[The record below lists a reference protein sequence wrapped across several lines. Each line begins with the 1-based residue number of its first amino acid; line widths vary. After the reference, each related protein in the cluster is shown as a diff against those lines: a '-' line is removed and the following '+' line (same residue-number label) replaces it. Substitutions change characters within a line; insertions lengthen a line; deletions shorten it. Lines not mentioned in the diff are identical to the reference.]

1 MDRGEEIIGL
11 NGAAAVLDVQPETV
25 RRFAEEGRL
34 RSEREETAITSSGCE
49 DVLGL
54 ARELGA
60 ESAEEEIFEGEVMG
74 DEPSG
79 NSRLPAVPFERYE
92 RLLQQGQDYKTRLEE
107 RTRQIEEIRQERDA
121 ARMEIDRLWSEIERL
136 NLVEFQRELQEKTI
150 STLEEEKTT
159 LAGRARTPPQGTDGP
174 HGREVGPLRRP
185 RPPRSRAERPEEP
198 RLLGPPL
205 RRLKNTNWE
214 RIGNDIQGLLK
225 AWATV
230 LAAILAAILLSYS
243 RLYAPGGSA
252 GVPSC
257 SGKVVLDAGHGGP
270 DSGAVKETHVRP
282 HYREGTDPGRR
293 KEAQRPPRMTATR
306 CA

>member
-11 NGAAAVLDVQPETV
+11 NGAAAVLDLPPEAV

-34 RSEREETAITSSGCE
+34 RPEGGDEGGYVFLLE

-74 DEPSG
+74 EEPAG

-107 RTRQIEEIRQERDA
+107 RTRRIEEISQERDA

-150 STLEEEKTT
+150 STLEEEKAS
-159 LAGRARTPPQGTDGP
+159 LQSE
-174 HGREVGPLRRP
+174 RE
-185 RPPRSRAERPEEP
+185 
-198 RLLGPPL
+198 RLLKEQINL
-205 RRLKNTNWE
+205 TEEKSALSEDRVRLEAELNTLKN
-214 RIGNDIQGLLK
+214 RGF
-225 AWATV
+225 WA
-230 LAAILAAILLSYS
+230 
-243 RLYAPGGSA
+243 RLFGG
-252 GVPSC
+252 
-257 SGKVVLDAGHGGP
+257 
-270 DSGAVKETHVRP
+270 
-282 HYREGTDPGRR
+282 
-293 KEAQRPPRMTATR
+293 
-306 CA
+306 

>member
-11 NGAAAVLDVQPETV
+11 NGAAAVLDLPSEAV

-34 RSEREETAITSSGCE
+34 RAEGGDEGGYVFLLE

-74 DEPSG
+74 EEPAG

-107 RTRQIEEIRQERDA
+107 RTRRIEEISQERDA

-150 STLEEEKTT
+150 STLEEEKAS
-159 LAGRARTPPQGTDGP
+159 LQSE
-174 HGREVGPLRRP
+174 RE
-185 RPPRSRAERPEEP
+185 
-198 RLLGPPL
+198 RLLKEQRDL
-205 RRLKNTNWE
+205 TEEKSALSEDRVRLEAELNTLKN
-214 RIGNDIQGLLK
+214 RGF
-225 AWATV
+225 WA
-230 LAAILAAILLSYS
+230 
-243 RLYAPGGSA
+243 RLFGG
-252 GVPSC
+252 
-257 SGKVVLDAGHGGP
+257 
-270 DSGAVKETHVRP
+270 
-282 HYREGTDPGRR
+282 
-293 KEAQRPPRMTATR
+293 
-306 CA
+306 